1 MFYAGFMSKT
11 LQL

>member
-1 MFYAGFMSKT
+1 MFYVGFMSKT